1 MNAEFDQDNIVK
13 FIDTLD
19 VKANRQLYVKL
30 EDALEIEE
38 RDCEAVNSQLRQ
50 AAEAEKAK
58 KKEQQRLKEKAARQE
73 L

>member
-38 RDCEAVNSQLRQ
+38 RDCEAVNSQLR
-50 AAEAEKAK
+50 
-58 KKEQQRLKEKAARQE
+58 
-73 L
+73 